1 MRIQTRPPTCLSSL
15 LPLNEPNELIKKLQ
29 ITPKHSSKKI
39 KIKRLEK
46 SMQLSKETLASFDA
60 CLNGKIAPRGNS
72 IIDRM
77 IHRDYVQQQQQ
88 QQYVNHERG
97 SKSNLDQS
105 KRKKMIKKKKR
116 QEKRLTKGM
125 TKSKSEPTQ
134 LAPPP
139 SFPPPSLSSTQGS
152 GSSINMRNKQKKRL
166 TLRHTTSIIHIFSCE
181 KYEGTR

>member
-29 ITPKHSSKKI
+29 ITPKHWSKKI

-46 SMQLSKETLASFDA
+46 SMQLSKDTLASFDA

-77 IHRDYVQQQQQ
+77 IHRDYIQQQQQ
-88 QQYVNHERG
+88 QHVNHERGG

-105 KRKKMIKKKKR
+105 KRKKMIK
-116 QEKRLTKGM
+116 GM
-125 TKSKSEPTQ
+125 KKSKSEPTQ
-134 LAPPP
+134 HREAL
-139 SFPPPSLSSTQGS
+139 GC
-152 GSSINMRNKQKKRL
+152 G
-166 TLRHTTSIIHIFSCE
+166 LRPKHA
-181 KYEGTR
+181 